1 MFLSRFCRGGRIPK
15 KKLEDRFQA
24 FFAGQRALLIEDS
37 ITVSNSAATARI
49 CKRTRR
55 KDPRRKS
62 SDGSNKSSS
71 HRSCNC
77 SSREDDGEELA
88 TLQNSLRRA
97 KMQAQVPPVEKRIAD
112 CSQFIERAKK
122 RAEAAADALRKAEE
136 FKRVCDDE
144 VVMAERRLEALRREV
159 ATADVGQSNRPDGS
173 VVKRCRR
180 EDFVPHC
187 DEEMQEWM
195 HGRHADL
202 QAAVEGGHLQE
213 VARISQLMTTAAQE
227 WQELINRQSV
237 VPPSAVAN
245 FVGSMVP

>member
-1 MFLSRFCRGGRIPK
+1 MQRPRRTPEES
-15 KKLEDRFQA
+15 QA
-24 FFAGQRALLIEDS
+24 M
-37 ITVSNSAATARI
+37 AATKVRRI
-49 CKRTRR
+49 EAAIAAL
-55 KDPRRKS
+55 
-62 SDGSNKSSS
+62 G
-71 HRSCNC
+71 
-77 SSREDDGEELA
+77 EDDGEELA

-144 VVMAERRLEALRREV
+144 VVMAGRRLEALRREV
-159 ATADVGQSNRPDGS
+159 ATADVGQSNRPDGP

-195 HGRHADL
+195 HGRHADF